1 MALNE
6 AALRK
11 LGKEEIIKLALEY
24 QSKFEST
31 LSSIN
36 DIKTDLSELRKYYE
50 KLESDVIITKQVNTK
65 LCDKMKFLER
75 QCWANEQYSRREC
88 LEISGVPE
96 SVAVND
102 LEGKVLKLLEKID
115 VEVHPD
121 HIEACHWIK
130 SNAGPKKVI
139 IKMSRRKDADKIR
152 KAKKKLKDLNLSLI
166 GINSAVHINDSLCR
180 YYKNLWAKWKKL
192 WLNKFIHGF
201 WTSNGSIRLKLTET
215 DLVRVITHDA
225 DLEELF
231 PGNELISDDTH

>member
-75 QCWANEQYSRREC
+75 QCWANKQYSRREC

-96 SVAVND
+96 SVTDND
-102 LEGKVLKLLEKID
+102 LEGKVLKLLQKID
-115 VEVHPD
+115 VEVQPD
-121 HIEACHWIK
+121 HIEACNWIK
-130 SNAGPKKVI
+130 FNAG
-139 IKMSRRKDADKIR
+139 
-152 KAKKKLKDLNLSLI
+152 LK
-166 GINSAVHINDSLCR
+166 
-180 YYKNLWAKWKKL
+180 
-192 WLNKFIHGF
+192 
-201 WTSNGSIRLKLTET
+201 RL
-215 DLVRVITHDA
+215 
-225 DLEELF
+225 
-231 PGNELISDDTH
+231 

>member
-50 KLESDVIITKQVNTK
+50 KLESDVIITKQVNIK
-65 LCDKMKFLER
+65 LYDKMKFSER
-75 QCWANEQYSRREC
+75 QCCANEKYSRREC

-102 LEGKVLKLLEKID
+102 LDLEGKVLKLLEK
-115 VEVHPD
+115 
-121 HIEACHWIK
+121 
-130 SNAGPKKVI
+130 N
-139 IKMSRRKDADKIR
+139 
-152 KAKKKLKDLNLSLI
+152 
-166 GINSAVHINDSLCR
+166 
-180 YYKNLWAKWKKL
+180 
-192 WLNKFIHGF
+192 
-201 WTSNGSIRLKLTET
+201 
-215 DLVRVITHDA
+215 
-225 DLEELF
+225 
-231 PGNELISDDTH
+231 

>member
-50 KLESDVIITKQVNTK
+50 KLESDFIITKQVNTK
-65 LCDKMKFLER
+65 LCVKMKFLKR
-75 QCWANEQYSRREC
+75 QCWANKQHSRHEC

-102 LEGKVLKLLEKID
+102 LGGKVLK
-115 VEVHPD
+115 
-121 HIEACHWIK
+121 
-130 SNAGPKKVI
+130 
-139 IKMSRRKDADKIR
+139 
-152 KAKKKLKDLNLSLI
+152 
-166 GINSAVHINDSLCR
+166 
-180 YYKNLWAKWKKL
+180 
-192 WLNKFIHGF
+192 
-201 WTSNGSIRLKLTET
+201 
-215 DLVRVITHDA
+215 
-225 DLEELF
+225 
-231 PGNELISDDTH
+231 